1 MDQRKQ
7 SIVAFA
13 NMASRRKSIVP
24 GGRNRGPKASMVG
37 NTLNLAKT
45 KRKNYKVIVAPEI
58 EEDDDDEP
66 KEIIYTKPN
75 FDCDKIYQLISDVV
89 EKLFVVEPPEEEPEQ
104 GDMPTY
110 DEIPTEKSEPKVEQK
125 KMEKVYDPSENV
137 NICQN
142 VSKEIRDT
150 LKTWRN
156 LARYRIVVLSTVM
169 EKQHQGCH
177 YKMKY
182 LVDPK
187 TDNFVKYYYDSPNF
201 YIIVCVILIFQD

>member
-110 DEIPTEKSEPKVEQK
+110 
-125 KMEKVYDPSENV
+125 VYDPSENV